1 MKEELRNSATCVLYT
16 RVSSK
21 EQEKEGYSISAQLKL
36 LREYA
41 REHDLRILEEFQDV
55 ETAKRAGRQA
65 FNEMV
70 RFLQG
75 RGRRKAKKPDC
86 RIILVEKTDRLYRN
100 FRDLVKLDELD
111 IDLHFVK
118 EGVVLSQDSNSSEKF
133 MHGIKVLMA
142 KNFVDNLSEET
153 RKGMLEKAEQ
163 GIYPSYAPMG
173 YINVLCNGQ
182 RFIQP
187 DPEPAMFIRR
197 LFELYSTGQHSVRQL
212 SRMMA
217 DEGFKSRQKGNRIP
231 NSTIHKILTNPIYH
245 GDFRWAGK
253 QYNGI
258 HEPIISKEL
267 FDSVQEKM
275 AERGNH
281 RRKQRK
287 HTWAFQGLLRCGH
300 CGCALVAEV
309 QKKRYI
315 YYHCTGAKGKCP
327 EKYVREEEVDRQFLE
342 ALKAIQ
348 IDGDVLDWV
357 VTALKESQVDER
369 RFHTEQVSRLRA
381 QHFKL
386 TEKIDALYVD
396 KLEGNVD
403 GQFFQRKFE
412 EWRNEQD
419 RIKQH
424 VERLGNADR
433 SYQDEG
439 VRIFELAQK
448 AAGLYVR
455 QEMAE
460 KRRLLQIVFSNST
473 WRDGTLTP
481 EYRKPFDSIAVT
493 NAAYQ
498 QKKTADFTS
507 GDLSEIWLP
516 GPDSNQQPSG

>member
-1 MKEELRNSATCVLYT
+1 MANKLRTDGTCVLYT

-36 LREYA
+36 LRGYA
-41 REHDLRILEEFQDV
+41 KDHGLRILEEFQDI
-55 ETAKRAGRQA
+55 ETAKQTGRRA
-65 FNEMV
+65 FKEMV
-70 RFLQG
+70 WFLQG

-86 RIILVEKTDRLYRN
+86 CIILVEKTDRLYRN
-100 FRDLVKLDELD
+100 FKDYVILDELD
-111 IDLHFVK
+111 LDIHFVK

-142 KNFVDNLSEET
+142 KNFIDNLSEET

-173 YINVLCNGQ
+173 YINVLCNDQ

-187 DPEPAMFIRR
+187 DPDAAMFIRR
-197 LFELYSTGQHSVRQL
+197 LFELYSTGRYSVRQL

-217 DEGFKSRQKGNRIP
+217 DEGFKSRQKGNRIQ
-231 NSTIHKILTNPIYH
+231 NSTIHKILTNPLYH

-275 AERGNH
+275 SVRGNH

-309 QKKRYI
+309 QKKQYI

-327 EKYVREEEVDRQFLE
+327 EKYVREEEVDRQFLR
-342 ALKAIQ
+342 ALRAIQ

-357 VTALKESQVDER
+357 VMALKESQVDER
-369 RFHTEQVSRLRA
+369 RFHTAQVSSLQA
-381 QHFKL
+381 QHSKL

-396 KLEGNVD
+396 RLEGNVD

-419 RIKQH
+419 GIRQRI
-424 VERLGNADR
+424 ERLEKADR

-439 VRIFELAQK
+439 ARIFELSQK

-473 WRDGTLTP
+473 WRDGTLAP

-516 GPDSNQQPSG
+516 GPDSNRQRIG